1 MIPEAECQSYG
12 SNVESGLSDWAYYL
26 QITGHPSVIF
36 ASNHYHQF
44 QNNLAG
50 CDSAGPRLCPERWS
64 PPVSPAPHHRPG
76 LGGHEVGQSEA
87 VSGTVSLPQKH

>member
-1 MIPEAECQSYG
+1 MWRVACQIGRTTFKSQ
-12 SNVESGLSDWAYYL
+12 VIHQLSLL
-26 QITGHPSVIF
+26 QIIIT
-36 ASNHYHQF
+36 NF

-50 CDSAGPRLCPERWS
+50 CDSAGPRLRPERWS

-76 LGGHEVGQSEA
+76 LGGHEVGQSET

>member
-1 MIPEAECQSYG
+1 MWRVACQIGRTTFKSQ
-12 SNVESGLSDWAYYL
+12 VIHQLSLL
-26 QITGHPSVIF
+26 QIIIT
-36 ASNHYHQF
+36 NF

>member
-1 MIPEAECQSYG
+1 MEAMWRVACQIGRTTFKSQ
-12 SNVESGLSDWAYYL
+12 VIHQLSLL
-26 QITGHPSVIF
+26 QIII
-36 ASNHYHQF
+36 ANF